1 MKKAI
6 EAVAKQKKSL
16 RQAAREYGVKSTTVE
31 NVEHGM
37 KKMDSYGLGVTEAA
51 KGGIMSS
58 VLA

>member
-1 MKKAI
+1 M
-6 EAVAKQKKSL
+6 
-16 RQAAREYGVKSTTVE
+16 KSTTVE
-31 NVEHGM
+31 SVEHGM